1 MPGPPS
7 GNENYVITI
16 SVPGPLSR
24 EAITKLNAKIRACL
38 KELGA
43 DAVCSE
49 QKIVPKKC

>member
-24 EAITKLNAKIRACL
+24 DEIKELNDKIRKCL
-38 KELGA
+38 GELGK
-43 DAVCSE
+43 DATCSE